1 MNRTKSRDPKGQ
13 PDLVTITINTPA
25 NHTHDFEVRLHDRV
39 DKIAREAVRH
49 FVGTGELADGPYGVA
64 LVRDGVATGLDDAAR
79 LEDAG
84 VRDGDTLALISKQP
98 QVDG

>member
-1 MNRTKSRDPKGQ
+1 MNRSASRDAKGP
-13 PDLVTITINTPA
+13 PDSVTITIKTPA
-25 NHTHDFEVRLHDRV
+25 NHIHDFEVRLHDRV
-39 DKIAREAVRH
+39 DKVGREAVQY
-49 FVGTGELADGPYGVA
+49 FVGTDELAEGPYSLA
-64 LVRDGVATGLDDAAR
+64 LVHDGVATSLDDAAR